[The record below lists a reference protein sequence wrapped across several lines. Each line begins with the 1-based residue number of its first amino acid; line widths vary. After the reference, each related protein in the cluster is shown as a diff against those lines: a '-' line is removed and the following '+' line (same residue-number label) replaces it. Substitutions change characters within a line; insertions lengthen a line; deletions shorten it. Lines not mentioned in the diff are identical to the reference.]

1 MSKLKMYDLTKIE
14 MMTLREFNYRMWS
27 LEYEQLDK
35 DMEMYKL
42 AFAIRDA
49 QAEQKKRG
57 GKKGETE
64 YRFRS
69 ANDIMDY
76 EENVKRLNRGEPLK
90 FGSDSKQE
98 VNAPSDLLK
107 MIANHN
113 NSLRKE

>member
-1 MSKLKMYDLTKIE
+1 
-14 MMTLREFNYRMWS
+14 MTLKQSRKTWW
-27 LEYEQLDK
+27 Q
-35 DMEMYKL
+35 
-42 AFAIRDA
+42 
-49 QAEQKKRG
+49 
-57 GKKGETE
+57 KGETE

-107 MIANHN
+107 LIASHN